1 MFYDRK
7 LDIFQDGKQSQ
18 YHLPFI
24 VDDLSVG
31 NLVTSLKLIDGTYL
45 LTYNSKLE
53 TNEQKDW
60 KEMKDVIKLGAKFH
74 TVKCIGD
81 FVYCIR

>member
-1 MFYDRK
+1 MFYHRK
-7 LDIFQDGKQSQ
+7 IDIFQDGKQSQ
-18 YHLPFI
+18 HHIPFI
-24 VDDLSVG
+24 VDDISVG

-60 KEMKDVIKLGAKFH
+60 K
-74 TVKCIGD
+74 
-81 FVYCIR
+81 